1 MKKIIS
7 LFLSIVLLFGIGAE
21 TFAAVSETPAETYV
35 TVDCTDKV
43 DISYEIIEQQSNSFT
58 AEISIKNKSDEPI
71 SGWQLSFKGNFG
83 ISSIQNANNLSSKN
97 EFRIESNASDQPIAK
112 GETKKFE
119 FRGVIAPGETPVLS
133 DFVLM
138 SVVSNSNDE
147 QVHMILCFGGY
158 IEGEKSLE
166 IYWYSTDEG
175 EVSLYENTD
184 DGGWDKLAELTD
196 EKSYKHKIGED
207 FLEKQ
212 IKAVQETADGTLESD
227 PFIVARKNGEIVC
240 EWLDSDDDG
249 LADFAEKTLGTD
261 PENPDTDGD
270 GLTDYEELYITGTD
284 PLKSDTN
291 GNGVNDADDDL
302 DGDGLSNKKEISLGT
317 SPISADTD
325 EDGLSDSDEINKH
338 KTDPLK
344 TDSDGDGLNDGEEI
358 AIGLNPN
365 KPETFGMPDSE
376 YKVKQ
381 TISADSEAMSRVNT
395 EESPYE
401 LSLEISAT
409 GNASTRLSANDSAY
423 SAVTESDARL
433 GGAVE
438 LRYLGEVD
446 KVKLTYKIADEYI
459 PNSSEIS
466 EKSLDFQG
474 IKRYNIFRYFEEINM
489 LLPVATEVDE
499 ESNTLFAETDELG
512 TYCVLDMEVLMR
524 NFGIEPEEIVT
535 ETVTRQMYSA
545 APAAVNDTSKSDKYF
560 VTFIIDVR
568 KGAFTSEQLSTILN
582 EINKFVANSYLEQR
596 DTTIRI
602 VSQDATNFRTVKHI
616 TIGDY
621 QTPNELFSGII
632 NVGILAATSQDSLLG
647 GVCVITDAL
656 SDAVENYDKSAQ
668 NFVFDIYNQQNAV
681 FEQGVAD
688 ELCKNAKKNGVN
700 ISIISRSSN
709 KLAGFQKQL
718 IDYTDGIEHTKSF
731 DFVKEVYEHVYKEE
745 YVPKELMLVFLS
757 TGFQYVVLDS
767 KLYPDGKNPN
777 RKNSDTDKDGITD
790 WNEVRNDL
798 LKRDS
803 DGNYTLPTIGDCI
816 NSLGNVPFY
825 VENAFKAAGELED
838 YVKADV
844 FSQILDF
851 QILPIKSDPTS
862 ADGDEDGIDDAEEKK
877 LGTSPLNCDTDG
889 DGLWDG
895 DECYIG
901 TNPLFVDTDG
911 DGLSDGFEVELW
923 FDPLNPNPD
932 GDKYDDYQEC
942 RNGTNPY
949 VYDYT
954 KAEEY
959 EEFLKG
965 VGLGAWNGTADNIPQ
980 LLGQIAGSFVPFVAD
995 ARDYFAN
1002 VFKNRD
1008 TFAALL
1014 NLGGFL
1020 ADLATCGAD
1029 IATDAAK
1036 AAPKLGMF
1044 ISKNPDDA
1052 SKITEAIT
1060 QTSKQLSKDDGALS
1074 PLVKNFDA
1082 KTISNIEK
1090 SLKSTKNITRAN
1102 YSKLLGILE
1111 TAGKNVDSSKSI
1123 LSTLNSVDAM
1133 RVTGL
1138 VNKYGNNVTSII
1150 SAGGYKNIRLT
1161 TKVIELYGKNTDKLA
1176 VVSKGVSLCGD
1187 DSVTLNGLLKTLTNH
1202 SETMIKALGRCDSI
1216 KGVKDYVELVNYFGD
1231 NANNIIDRYQAK
1243 SFEGLKE
1250 ALDLKGDAI
1259 SFVQSKDDP
1268 GVYKV
1273 ITNKVYVNNP
1283 TISVPD
1289 SMKAEL
1295 KEIDEMTL
1303 GSLEKGKRYTQ
1314 FYSNLLTRDYSAR
1327 NVDSRYQEDYNKL
1340 VDAVADA
1347 RKHFASKMPNTNK
1360 TIGVSC
1366 EFYTGITGEHSA
1378 VNNRSVIN
1386 CAEIWNAR
1394 EAILNG
1400 TKFEDIDLTTYHL
1413 KPGESKDEGKYDI
1426 GDVFKPCKNCQ
1437 VTFKQIL
1444 GKLGG

>member
-7 LFLSIVLLFGIGAE
+7 LLLSLVLLFGIGAE
-21 TFAAVSETPAETYV
+21 GFAAVGETLAETYV
-35 TVDCTDKV
+35 TVDCTSKV
-43 DISYEIIEQQSNSFT
+43 DISYEITNQQGNSFT
-58 AEISIKNKSDEPI
+58 AEISITNKSDEPI

-119 FRGVIAPGETPVLS
+119 FQGVIAPGETPVLS

-158 IEGEKSLE
+158 IEEEKSLE

-175 EVSLYENTD
+175 AVSLYENTD
-184 DGGWDKLAELTD
+184 DGGWENLVELTD
-196 EKSYKHKIGED
+196 EKSYKHKTGEN

-212 IKAVQETADGTLESD
+212 IKAVQETTNGTLESE
-227 PFIVARKNGEIVC
+227 PFVVTHKDGEIVC

-261 PENPDTDGD
+261 PENSDTDGD

-344 TDSDGDGLNDGEEI
+344 ADSDGDGLNDSEEI
-358 AIGLNPN
+358 AIGLDPN
-365 KPETFGMPDSE
+365 RPETFGMPDSE

-381 TISADSEAMSRVNT
+381 TISADNEAMSRVNT

-409 GNASTRLSANDSAY
+409 GNASTRLSANDSSY

-438 LRYLGEVD
+438 LLYLGEVD

-459 PNSSEIS
+459 PNSDEIS
-466 EKSLDFQG
+466 EKSLDLQG
-474 IKRYNIFRYFEEINM
+474 INRYNIFRYFEEINM

-499 ESNTLFAETDELG
+499 ENNTLSAETDELG

-524 NFGIEPEEIVT
+524 NFGIEPDEVVT

-602 VSQDATNFRTVKHI
+602 VAQDAANFRTVKHI
-616 TIGDY
+616 TLGDY

-632 NVGILAATSQDSLLG
+632 NAGILAATSQDSFLG

-681 FEQGVAD
+681 FEQGIAD

-700 ISIISRSSN
+700 ISIISRSKN
-709 KLAGFQKQL
+709 ELTGFQDKL
-718 IDYTDGIEHTKSF
+718 IDNTNGIQHTKSF
-731 DFVKEVYEHVYKEE
+731 DFVKEVYEHVYKEK

-767 KLYPDGKNPN
+767 KLYPNRNNPY
-777 RKNSDTDKDGITD
+777 RKDADTDKDGITD
-790 WNEVRNDL
+790 WDEVINKL

-803 DGNYTLPTIGDCI
+803 EGNYTLPTVRDCI
-816 NSLGNVPFY
+816 KSLGNVPFY

-851 QILPIKSDPTS
+851 KILPIKSDPTS
-862 ADGDEDGIDDAEEKK
+862 ADGDEDGLDDADEER

-911 DGLSDGFEVELW
+911 DGLPDGFEVDLW

-954 KAEEY
+954 NAEKY
-959 EEFLKG
+959 DEFRKG
-965 VGLGAWNGTADNIPQ
+965 VELGAWNGTADNIPQ
-980 LLGQIAGSFVPFVAD
+980 LIGQIVGSFVPFSG
-995 ARDYFAN
+995 ARDYFADI
-1002 VFKNRD
+1002 FKNQD
-1008 TFAALL
+1008 TLAALL
-1014 NLGGFL
+1014 DLGGFL
-1020 ADLATCGAD
+1020 VDLATYGGD
-1029 IATDAAK
+1029 IATDIAK
-1036 AAPKLGMF
+1036 AASKLGKF
-1044 ISKNPDDA
+1044 ISENANDA
-1052 SKITEAIT
+1052 PKVVEAIT
-1060 QTSKQLSKDDGALS
+1060 QTSKQFSKGTDAL
-1074 PLVKNFDA
+1074 PALVKEFDA
-1082 KTISNIEK
+1082 KTIDNIAD
-1090 SLKSTKNITRAN
+1090 SLKSTKNITRAD
-1102 YSKLLGILE
+1102 YSKSLNILE
-1111 TAGKNVDSSKSI
+1111 IAGKNVDSGKSI

-1133 RVTGL
+1133 RVTEL
-1138 VNKYGNNVTSII
+1138 ANKYGSDAVSII

-1161 TKVIELYGKNTDKLA
+1161 TKVIELYCNNTNKLD
-1176 VVSKGVSLCGD
+1176 VVSKGISLCGN

-1202 SETMIKALGRCDSI
+1202 SDTMLKALEKCDNVNTIKQYLSI
-1216 KGVKDYVELVNYFGD
+1216 AKRFGD
-1231 NANNIIDRYQAK
+1231 NFDVLAEKNLLFKEFR
-1243 SFEGLKE
+1243 GLE
-1250 ALDLKGDAI
+1250 
-1259 SFVQSKDDP
+1259 
-1268 GVYKV
+1268 KV
-1273 ITNKVYVNNP
+1273 IDNNSPALGFTYKIKPNGEIDDSFCIVTKCNIDFENPSISIKRPSGDTRTYPQFYSQLLTKEGIDGMLERGEIKGINGKNKNE
-1283 TISVPD
+1283 IAD
-1289 SMKAEL
+1289 EL
-1295 KEIDEMTL
+1295 KELVKAIQKVRINAL
-1303 GSLEKGKRYTQ
+1303 
-1314 FYSNLLTRDYSAR
+1314 RDTMKNY
-1327 NVDSRYQEDYNKL
+1327 ETK
-1340 VDAVADA
+1340 
-1347 RKHFASKMPNTNK
+1347 
-1360 TIGVSC
+1360 
-1366 EFYTGITGEHSA
+1366 TGIPNDCSYTNWPIA
-1378 VNNRSVIN
+1378 N
-1386 CAEIWNAR
+1386 CAEIWGA
-1394 EAILNG
+1394 
-1400 TKFEDIDLTTYHL
+1400 FEMIRQGGNFDDLGFTTFYNNNRGVLHN
-1413 KPGESKDEGKYDI
+1413 
-1426 GDVFKPCKNCQ
+1426 PCKNCSR
-1437 VTFKQIL
+1437 VFEKQFMRMVNMGMIDIDDL
-1444 GKLGG
+1444 SLN